1 MPSVTVYYIIKA
13 INMISIKIIN
23 YVKNIKLKLLL
34 LKILNNKI
42 LILMILKKKKLK
54 RPSLKITN

>member
-1 MPSVTVYYIIKA
+1 MVYYIIKA

-23 YVKNIKLKLLL
+23 YVKNTKLKLLL

-42 LILMILKKKKLK
+42 LILMILKNKKLK
-54 RPSLKITN
+54 MPSLKITN